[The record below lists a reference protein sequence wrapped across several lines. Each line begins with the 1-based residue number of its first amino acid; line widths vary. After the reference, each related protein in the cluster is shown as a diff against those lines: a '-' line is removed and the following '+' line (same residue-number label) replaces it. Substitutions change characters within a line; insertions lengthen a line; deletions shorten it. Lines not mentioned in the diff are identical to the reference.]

1 MTTPRLDLTLTADP
15 EGKAKSRGTADNVA
29 ERFWSRVDQS
39 GGFDA
44 CWPWTA
50 ATFDTGYGCVWF
62 QGRAQKA
69 HRIAWLLAHGTVGPT
84 ERVLHHCDNRPCCN
98 PYGTDHLFIGTMRD
112 NTEDMVVKG
121 RHNRDGRRHLLEAQ
135 IPGIRERYAA
145 GGVTLQQ
152 LGDEFGVTNICIQ
165 YVVKRKTWAY
175 VA

>member
-1 MTTPRLDLTLTADP
+1 MTTPRRYLTLTEDP
-15 EGKAKSRGTADNVA
+15 QGKAETRGTTDKGA
-29 ERFWSRVDQS
+29 ESFWSRVDQS
-39 GGFDA
+39 GGPEA
-44 CWPWTA
+44 CWPWLGGM
-50 ATFDTGYGCVWF
+50 FDTGYGCVWF

-69 HRIAWLLAHGTVGPT
+69 HRVAWQLAHGAAEPK

-98 PYGTDHLFIGTMRD
+98 PYGTDHLFLGTMRD
-112 NTEDMVVKG
+112 NTEDMVAKG
-121 RHNRDGRRHLLEAQ
+121 RHNRDGRRHLREEQ

-165 YVVKRKTWAY
+165 HVVKRKTWAH